1 MARPKPGQVRVTDQ
15 TRRLLWRR
23 RRRRQAVV
31 SGDGNGGM
39 RRATGQEKRRLP
51 RGAVTQARADRHT
64 GMCSADYTLRCS
76 FTARSSRHPR
86 KRRVWAVPA
95 VVVASSG
102 EARRR
107 VGVGAV
113 RLVTRD
119 ILPAAGA
126 GAGTGTLT
134 PAHSLLLDLQI

>member
-76 FTARSSRHPR
+76 LTASAKETR
-86 KRRVWAVPA
+86 WAVPA